1 MLTAPENGAVT
12 NNTDVDTQAN
22 YTCDAGYCLYGN
34 RYRTCQSDGNWTG
47 TEPSCFN
54 ESKQHFLNRI
64 LQGTCKVYQV
74 CRWCVGAEW
83 SGEHSKR
90 NSYSNVYFNLSKIY
104 IRPWAIN

>member
-54 ESKQHFLNRI
+54 ESKQHLFCFLNRTAKYM
-64 LQGTCKVYQV
+64 QGIPSVQIV
-74 CRWCVGAEW
+74 CRCGVEWGAL
-83 SGEHSKR
+83 KT
-90 NSYSNVYFNLSKIY
+90 
-104 IRPWAIN
+104 